1 MKSLNDKSIEQ
12 RLNTIA
18 KLKEKV
24 LSDIEK
30 DDTYLNQLNNRSIH
44 TNKKESNKTLLTPAA
59 KPKDLKVKTN
69 APIQL
74 TEKQKLEIK
83 KKHLALRKEVCDEK
97 FFDRLKP
104 LLDEIP
110 ESNGSRYYNK
120 INTNIGIIADEF
132 LFNSYNGVANFLY
145 VDRENYKEHRKKLDV
160 LLIVTTWR
168 GLHNEWRGL
177 GNPKIKKHR
186 DELYKIMDYYRKQ
199 GTKIVF
205 YSKEDPVNYHIF
217 IDIAK
222 HCDYIFTTAI
232 EKIKDYQKDCNNE
245 NVFLLEF
252 GVNPLYHNPVG
263 IKKHQKLP
271 EVLFTGS
278 WYEKYP
284 HRQVDTRTLFDGV
297 IDGNKDL
304 KIIDRNYDLQLI
316 QYFFP
321 DEYVKYVSPSIEHT
335 YLQKFHKMFDWAI
348 NLNSIQES
356 NTMFAN
362 RIYELQALG
371 NILLSNY
378 SVGVNNKFPG
388 VFLIDDKHEVKDIF
402 DAYTSEDVF
411 QHQVNGIRQVM
422 SDKTTF
428 HRIEHLLKT
437 IEVKHEALPK
447 RKVAVLVKEKNE
459 NIEKMFNL
467 QTYPYKSL
475 YTEEEFTEELKQ
487 QHDMITFF
495 DDKIDYNIFY
505 LEDMTNG
512 FKYTDSD
519 YITKDA
525 YYHDSILHD
534 GIEFDY
540 VSEMKDKHKTLFWS
554 EAYSWQQLLAMDGSV
569 QLVNGF
575 SIDHFNI
582 NDYKPESVKKSNY
595 KLSVIIPTYNNGNH
609 LMNKCFNSLR
619 RSSMFKDLEI
629 IIVDDGSTD
638 SFTPKIVHYLTEH
651 YSNVKSYYYNDGG
664 SGSASRPRNKAVEFT
679 TAPYITYLDPDNEAI
694 NDGFAKLYK
703 QIEED
708 DYDLVIG
715 NMIRL
720 DTRKLV
726 FDYYRTAVQFY
737 GGEVLTE
744 GIKDYLVKTQFK
756 AMSIQ
761 ALIAK
766 REIIAEN
773 NIEMVEGA
781 VGQDTIFFQELLLN
795 SKKTKAINEP
805 IHIYY
810 AAVEGSAVNTVSKQF
825 FERYLKLEK
834 YRVKMLKE
842 NDLFE
847 GYVTQRFVYYFQNWY
862 LQKLKLVQ
870 PGDELESVKLL
881 DEIVDLYGD
890 IEGLYNQTDKVDV
903 SITRDFIELSNNKN
917 FDQIIKNYI
926 KSAIGD

>member
-1 MKSLNDKSIEQ
+1 MKSLDDKSIDQ

-24 LSDIEK
+24 LSNIEK
-30 DDTYLNQLNNRSIH
+30 DDTYLKQLNNISVR
-44 TNKKESNKTLLTPAA
+44 TKKQKGNQVLLAPAP
-59 KPKDLKVKTN
+59 KPQDLKVKTN

-74 TEKQKLEIK
+74 TDKQKLEIK
-83 KKHLALRKEVCDEK
+83 KKHLALRKEVCDEQ

-110 ESNGSRYYNK
+110 ESNGSRYYKK

-145 VDRENYKEHRKKLDV
+145 VNRENYKEHHKKLDV

-263 IKKHQKLP
+263 IKKHPKLP

-297 IDGNKDL
+297 IEGNKDL
-304 KIIDRNYDLQLI
+304 KIIDRNYDLELI

-321 DEYVKYVSPSIEHT
+321 DEYVKYVSPSIKHT

-402 DAYTSEDVF
+402 DAYTVEDVF
-411 QHQVNGIRQVM
+411 QHQVSGIRQVM

-447 RKVAVLVKEKNE
+447 RKVAVLVKEKHE

-467 QTYPYKSL
+467 QTYPYKAL

-505 LEDMTNG
+505 LEDMVNG
-512 FKYTDSD
+512 FKYTDSE

-525 YYHDSILHD
+525 YYQDSILHE

-554 EAYSWQQLLAMDGSV
+554 ETYSLQQLLDMDGHV

-575 SIDHFNI
+575 SIDHFSL
-582 NDYKPESVKKSNY
+582 NDYKPEIVENPNY

-619 RSSMFKDLEI
+619 RSSMFKDMEI
-629 IIVDDGSTD
+629 IIIDDGSTD
-638 SFTPKIVHYLTEH
+638 DVTPKVVHYLTEH
-651 YSNVKSYYYNDGG
+651 YSNVKSYFYNDRG
-664 SGSASRPRNKAVEFT
+664 SGSASRPRNKAVEFA

-720 DTRKLV
+720 DTKRLI

-737 GGEVLTE
+737 GGEVLTD
-744 GIKDYLVKTQFK
+744 GIDEYLVNTEFK

-761 ALIAK
+761 ALIVK
-766 REIIAEN
+766 REIIQEN
-773 NIEMVEGA
+773 MLKMVEGA
-781 VGQDTIFFQELLLN
+781 VGQDTIFFQELLLH
-795 SKKTKAINEP
+795 SDKVKVLNEP

-810 AAVEGSAVNTVSKQF
+810 AAVEGSAVNTITKRF
-825 FERYLKLEK
+825 FERYLRLEK
-834 YRVKMLKE
+834 YRVQMLE
-842 NDLFE
+842 DNDLLE
-847 GYVTQRFVYYFQNWY
+847 AYVEQRFAYYFQNWY
-862 LQKLKLVQ
+862 LNKLNLVQ
-870 PGDELESVKLL
+870 EGDELESVKLL
-881 DEIVDLYGD
+881 GEIVDLYGD
-890 IEGLYNQTDKVDV
+890 INDLYERNTKVDV
-903 SITRDFIELSNNKN
+903 SLTTKFLALNKKKDYKKIIENFSN
-917 FDQIIKNYI
+917 
-926 KSAIGD
+926 